1 MGIMRKQSSS
11 EATRLALGGRH
22 REVIEEEEEEAPA
35 AVPQAGG
42 DV

>member
-11 EATRLALGGRH
+11 EATRLGLGGRH
-22 REVIEEEEEEAPA
+22 REVIEEEEEAPA